1 MNSLARLAHLGQSFW
16 LDEVSAPDELSPDAL
31 RQLLAMG
38 FSGVAGY
45 SALSVPALKDGVGY
59 DQGILDIANARRT
72 IDAGGIYEQLLLQDI
87 ACLADELGAEYL
99 ESRQARGLV
108 AIPMLPL
115 PFDSAEEVRECCRR
129 LARRLNRPNIVV
141 KIPASPHG
149 IAAVQSL
156 VADNVSVYVTNLR
169 DRKRIAQVHDAYLAG
184 LAQRVASSQ
193 PIDQL
198 HCLAGVNIAGID
210 DWVDMLLDEAIDQE
224 EDPELRIEL
233 EGLKGKAAIATG
245 RLAAAMVAN
254 RARGPK
260 WNALQRL
267 NGKPLTLVWERLRNT
282 QACQAATYFD
292 SLIGPHTICALSR
305 TDLTQL
311 TAHVVPSVS
320 LFHGY
325 AQSHALFS
333 ALARV
338 GLDLDRELDSE
349 DVVRAEKDH
358 LAYLGA
364 LEVISE
370 KRIAAALNA

>member
-1 MNSLARLAHLGQSFW
+1 MNSLERLTHLGQSFW
-16 LDEVSAPDELSPDAL
+16 LDEVSSSEELSPEAL
-31 RQLLAMG
+31 QQLLAMG
-38 FSGVAGY
+38 FSGIAGY
-45 SALSVPALKDGVGY
+45 SVLSVPALKEGAGY
-59 DQGILDIANARRT
+59 DQSILDIANARRT
-72 IDAGGIYEQLLLQDI
+72 IDASGIYEQLLLQDI
-87 ACLADELGAEYL
+87 AYLADELGSEYL

-108 AIPMLPL
+108 TIPMLPL
-115 PFDSAEEVRECCRR
+115 PFDSADEVHECGHR
-129 LARRLNRPNIVV
+129 LARRLNRPNSVV

-156 VADNVSVYVTNLR
+156 VADNVSVYVADLR

-184 LAQRVASSQ
+184 LEQRVASNQ
-193 PIDQL
+193 PIAQI

-224 EDPELRIEL
+224 EDPEIQIEL

-267 NGKPLTLVWERLRNT
+267 NGNPLTLVWERMLTT
-282 QACQAATYFD
+282 QACQASTYFD

-305 TDLTQL
+305 TDLTEL

-338 GLDLDRELDSE
+338 GLELDRESDSE
-349 DVVRAEKDH
+349 GAVRAEKNH
-358 LAYLGA
+358 LAYLSA

>member
-1 MNSLARLAHLGQSFW
+1 MNSLARLAHMGQSFW

-59 DQGILDIANARRT
+59 DQSILDIANARRT

-267 NGKPLTLVWERLRNT
+267 NGKPLTLVWERMRNT
-282 QACQAATYFD
+282 QACQASTYFD

-338 GLDLDRELDSE
+338 GLDLDRELASE

>member
-1 MNSLARLAHLGQSFW
+1 MNSLARLTHLGQSFW
-16 LDEVSAPDELSPDAL
+16 LDEVSSPDELSPESL
-31 RQLLAMG
+31 QQLLAMG
-38 FSGVAGY
+38 FSGIAGY
-45 SALSVPALKDGVGY
+45 SVLSGPALKEGAGY
-59 DQGILDIANARRT
+59 DQSILDIAYARRT

-87 ACLADELGAEYL
+87 AYLADELGSEYL

-115 PFDSAEEVRECCRR
+115 PFDSADEVHECGRR
-129 LARRLNRPNIVV
+129 LARRLNRPNTVV

-149 IAAVQSL
+149 IAAVQNL
-156 VADNVSVYVTNLR
+156 VADNVSVYVADLR

-184 LAQRVASSQ
+184 LEQRVASNQ
-193 PIDQL
+193 PIAQI
-198 HCLAGVNIAGID
+198 HCLAGVNMAGID

-267 NGKPLTLVWERLRNT
+267 NGNPLTLVWERLLTT

-305 TDLTQL
+305 TDLAEL
-311 TAHVVPSVS
+311 TAHIVPSVS

-333 ALARV
+333 ALARA
-338 GLDLDRELDSE
+338 GLDLDRESDSE
-349 DVVRAEKDH
+349 DAVRAEKNH